1 MSWKRYN
8 NSNNKYGAHK
18 VTFKGITFDS
28 KKEMERYMLLLHKQ
42 RHKEIIGLRRQVGF
56 TIIKKVVKLV
66 PVQLKT
72 KIRYDKRVVEMEARY
87 HCDFLYEE
95 DGKII
100 VEEFKSEQTAQ
111 LPDYILRRKLMIN
124 KIYDH
129 NERPNRMEWVFREV
143 VYDKNG
149 KITIEDK

>member
-1 MSWKRYN
+1 MRRFN
-8 NSNNKYGAHK
+8 NGTKNKFGAKK
-18 VTFKGITFDS
+18 VVFKGIEFDS
-28 KKEMERYMLLLHKQ
+28 QKEMERYILLLHKQ
-42 RHKEIIGLRRQVGF
+42 RHREIIGLRRQVGF

-72 KIRYDKRVVEMEARY
+72 KIRYDQRVVEMEARY

-129 NERPNRMEWVFREV
+129 NERPHRKQWVFREV
-143 VYDKNG
+143 VYGKKGKMTIWDK
-149 KITIEDK
+149 